1 MRKFRAA
8 VCAATA
14 LTMTALI
21 MFGSAT
27 PAVAATDT
35 ASITIN
41 STDPAGR
48 LPRDFVGLSFE
59 IRELGVGNLDSRK
72 GNVAAM
78 FNTLGRNSNIRLAG
92 NTLDRDTLWV
102 PRGQQPPDPLPSWV
116 ANTLTPADIER
127 LGRLLS
133 ATGWK
138 AEVGINV
145 GRWDPV
151 LGPDQAREMF
161 KILGNKLAAA
171 ECGNEPDQW
180 AQRGYKP
187 TSYSYADYRADW
199 AVCAA
204 AVGNNRIAGPD
215 TAGTSSNWAANL
227 ARDERDK
234 LSMLTV
240 HQYPGG
246 ATTTVQGLLSPETAA
261 NQLRSVSSNL
271 AAAKEQNLPF
281 RVDEANSTFSG
292 GIDGVSNK
300 YASALW
306 SMDYAM
312 QLAQGGVSGINI
324 HGGLGVCNEPIFNGR
339 FQRYT
344 PFCAANKQDELSQTY
359 KAMPIYYGLW
369 MARQMGPGTFLPLTL
384 TTDRNITSY
393 AVKGDDG
400 KTRIAVIQ
408 KDDTTAAPVS
418 LTIAVGNRVRDAEVL
433 RMTGTSLTDET
444 TAIQG
449 STVDRNGHLK
459 PKRPDQVRVRNGSVN
474 VNLAAGS
481 AVVITL
487 DGDC

>member
-8 VCAATA
+8 VCTAAA
-14 LTMTALI
+14 LTLIGTAQ
-21 MFGSAT
+21 T
-27 PAVAATDT
+27 AVAAQDT
-35 ASITIN
+35 ATITIDSAN
-41 STDPAGR
+41 PAGR
-48 LPRDFVGLSFE
+48 LPRDFVGLSYE
-59 IRELGVGNLDSRK
+59 IRELGVGNLDPGK
-72 GNVAAM
+72 GNVLAM

-102 PRGQQPPDPLPSWV
+102 PRGHQPPNPLPEWV

-145 GRWDPV
+145 GRWDPT
-151 LGPDQAREMF
+151 LGPDQAREMV
-161 KILGNKLAAA
+161 KILGTKLTAA
-171 ECGNEPDQW
+171 ECGNEPEQW

-187 TSYSYADYRADW
+187 TGYAYADYRADW

-215 TAGTSSNWAANL
+215 TANPSSVWASNL
-227 ARDERDK
+227 AKDEHDK

-246 ATTTVQGLLSPETAA
+246 SATTAQALLSPETAA
-261 NQLRSVSSNL
+261 KQLKAVSANL

-281 RVDEANSTFSG
+281 RVDEANSTYNG

-306 SMDYAM
+306 GMDYAM
-312 QLAQGGVSGINI
+312 QLAQAGVSGINI
-324 HGGLGVCNEPIFNGR
+324 HSGLGVCNEPIFNGK

-344 PFCAANKQDELSQTY
+344 PFCAATKQDELAQVY

-369 MARQMGPGTFLPLTL
+369 MARQMGSGTFLPLNL
-384 TTDRNITSY
+384 TTDRNITAY

-418 LTIAVGNRVRDAEVL
+418 LSISVGNRVRNAEVL
-433 RMTGTSLTDET
+433 RMTGTNLADET
-444 TAIQG
+444 TTVQG

-459 PKRPDQVRVRNGSVN
+459 PMRPDQVRVRNGSLA

-487 DGDC
+487 NR

>member
-8 VCAATA
+8 VCAAVTV
-14 LTMTALI
+14 TMI
-21 MFGSAT
+21 GSGQT
-27 PAVAATDT
+27 AVAAQDV
-35 ASITIN
+35 ASITIDSAN
-41 STDPAGR
+41 PAGR

-59 IRELGVGNLDSRK
+59 IRELGVGNLDPRK
-72 GNVAAM
+72 GNVVQM
-78 FNTLGRNSNIRLAG
+78 FTTLGRNSNIRLAG

-102 PRGQQPPDPLPSWV
+102 PRGQQPPDPLPEWV
-116 ANTLTPADIER
+116 ASTLTPADLER

-133 ATGWK
+133 ATDWK

-161 KILGNKLAAA
+161 KILGNKLTAA

-180 AQRGYKP
+180 ALRGYKP
-187 TSYSYADYRADW
+187 TGYAYADYRADW

-227 ARDERDK
+227 ARDEHDK

-246 ATTTVQGLLSPETAA
+246 ATTTTQGLLSPATAA
-261 NQLRSVSSNL
+261 SQLNSVRSNL
-271 AAAKEQNLPF
+271 AVAKEQKLPF

-312 QLAQGGVSGINI
+312 QLAQAGVSGINI

-344 PFCAANKQDELSQTY
+344 PFCAATKEDELAQRY

-369 MARQMGPGTFLPLTL
+369 MARQMGPGTFLPLNL
-384 TTDRNITSY
+384 TTDRNITAY

-400 KTRIAVIQ
+400 KTRITVIQ

-418 LTIAVGNRVRDAEVL
+418 LNIGVGNRVRNAEVL
-433 RMTGTSLTDET
+433 RMTGTGLADEAT
-444 TAIQG
+444 TIQG
-449 STVDRNGHLK
+449 STVDRNGKLN
-459 PKRPDQVRVRNGSVN
+459 PKRPDQVRVRNGSLSVN
-474 VNLAAGS
+474 VAAGS

-487 DGDC
+487 DGNC

>member
-8 VCAATA
+8 VCAAVT
-14 LTMTALI
+14 LTMI
-21 MFGSAT
+21 GSAQ
-27 PAVAATDT
+27 PAVAAQDS
-35 ASITIN
+35 ASITIDTAN
-41 STDPAGR
+41 PAGR

-59 IRELGVGNLDSRK
+59 IRELGVGNLDPRK
-72 GNVAAM
+72 GNVVAM
-78 FNTLGRNSNIRLAG
+78 FTTLGRNSNIRLAG

-127 LGRLLS
+127 LGRLLA
-133 ATGWK
+133 ATGWQ

-151 LGPDQAREMF
+151 LGPDQAREMS
-161 KILGNKLAAA
+161 KILGTRLAAA

-187 TSYSYADYRADW
+187 AGYAYADYRADW

-215 TAGTSSNWAANL
+215 TAGTSSAWAANL

-246 ATTTVQGLLSPETAA
+246 AETTTQGLLSPQTAA
-261 NQLRSVSSNL
+261 GQLRSVSSNL

-312 QLAQGGVSGINI
+312 QLAQGGVSGINV

-344 PFCAANKQDELSQTY
+344 PFCAATKQDEISQTY

-369 MARQMGPGTFLPLTL
+369 MARQMGPGTFLPLNL
-384 TTDRNITSY
+384 TTNRNITAY
-393 AVKGDDG
+393 AVRGDDG

-418 LTIAVGNRVRDAEVL
+418 LTIAVGNRVRNAEVL
-433 RMTGTSLTDET
+433 RMTGTALGDEA
-444 TAIQG
+444 TAVQG

-459 PKRPDQVRVRNGSVN
+459 PKRADQVRVRNGSLG
-474 VNLAAGS
+474 VNLTAGS

-487 DGDC
+487 DGNC

>member
-8 VCAATA
+8 VCAAVA
-14 LTMTALI
+14 LTMAGTGQTALAV
-21 MFGSAT
+21 GQKESAQS
-27 PAVAATDT
+27 A
-35 ASITIN
+35 ASITIDSAN
-41 STDPAGR
+41 PAGR
-48 LPRDFVGLSFE
+48 LRGDFVGLSFE
-59 IRELGVGNLDSRK
+59 IRELGIGNLDISK
-72 GNVAAM
+72 GNVLQM
-78 FNTLGRNSNIRLAG
+78 FKTLGRDSNIRLAG

-102 PRGQQPPDPLPSWV
+102 PRGQQPPNPLPEWV

-127 LGRLLS
+127 LNRLLK

-151 LGPDQAREMF
+151 LGPDQAKEMF
-161 KILGNKLAAA
+161 KILGNRLLGA

-180 AQRGYKP
+180 VLRGYKP
-187 TSYSYADYRADW
+187 TGYAYADYRKDW

-215 TAGTSSNWAANL
+215 TAGTSSSWAANL
-227 ARDERDK
+227 AKDERDK

-240 HQYPGG
+240 HQYPAG
-246 ATTTVQGLLSPETAA
+246 ATTTIPTLLSPELAA
-261 NQLRSVSSNL
+261 KQLRELQSNL
-271 AAAKEQNLPF
+271 TAAKEQNLPF
-281 RVDEANSTFSG
+281 RVDEANSTYSG

-306 SMDYAM
+306 SMDYAL

-324 HGGLGVCNEPIFNGR
+324 HGGLGVCNEPIWNGR

-344 PFCAANKQDELSQTY
+344 PFCAANKEDELAQVY

-369 MARQMGPGTFLPLTL
+369 MARQMGSGKFLPLQL
-384 TTDRNITSY
+384 STDRNITAY

-400 KTRIAVIQ
+400 RTRIAVVQ
-408 KDDTTAAPVS
+408 KEDTTAAPVK
-418 LTIAVGNRVRDAEVL
+418 LDIKVGNRVRNAEVL
-433 RMTGTSLTDET
+433 TMTGTNLAEEA
-444 TAIQG
+444 TAVQG
-449 STVDRNGHLK
+449 TTVDRRGHLK
-459 PKRPDQVRVRNGSVN
+459 ARPDNVRVRNGSL
-474 VNLAAGS
+474 NLNLKAGS

-487 DGDC
+487 DC